1 MPWIG
6 GVNGV
11 SARYSNEAWRNK
23 FVEEVRNLFVRHP
36 RFAGVHL
43 NVEPLTSGDQEF
55 LKFLEQLRAALPAG
69 KILSIA
75 AYPPPTRWHP
85 FPEVHWEENYFREV
99 ARRTDQL
106 AVMMYDTS
114 LREPKLYQRLMAD
127 WTEEALQWSEGKSV
141 LLGVP
146 TYDDADTEYHRP
158 DVENLDNALLGIH
171 GGLSRRAPTTNYQ
184 GVAIYCEW
192 ETDENEWSNFRDR
205 FLK

>member
-1 MPWIG
+1 M
-6 GVNGV
+6 
-11 SARYSNEAWRNK
+11 E
-23 FVEEVRNLFVRHP
+23 HP

-43 NVEPLTSGDQEF
+43 NVEPLTSGDQAF
-55 LKFLEQLRAALPAG
+55 LKFLDQLRTAIPSG

-85 FPEVHWEENYFREV
+85 FPEVHWEESYFREV

-114 LREPKLYQRLMAD
+114 LRVPKLYQRLMSD
-127 WTEEALQWSEGKSV
+127 WTVEVLEWSEGKPV

-146 TYDDADTEYHRP
+146 TYDDAGTEYHRP
-158 DVENLDNALLGIH
+158 DVENLENALLGIH
-171 GGLSRRAPTTNYQ
+171 QGLSAKSLPTNYQ
-184 GVAIYCEW
+184 VIVIYCEW
-192 ETDENEWSNFRDR
+192 ETDATEWNAVRER